1 VYNVARKIAVQENLT
16 EVRDKL
22 ARMGYEVV
30 HPSNPA
36 GAEAFII
43 TTGLTGGEAEG
54 QGPTYL
60 PARPLAHA
68 PYAPVIDATDK
79 DADQVVA
86 ELKKL
91 ML

>member
-1 VYNVARKIAVQENLT
+1 MVRKIAVQENLT

-22 ARMGYEVV
+22 AQMGYEVV

-43 TTGLTGGEAEG
+43 TTGFNEGEGAA